1 MYIHCLYLGLL
12 SCCLIIKRINNVY
25 TLFISNLFV
34 ENEND
39 YLRNQTI
46 IVKVTSEEKVEW
58 KEYASSV
65 HKNLSELVRDTVNRV
80 IRGIDEPINRFT
92 DDLQTSG
99 EIQEIKG
106 KLDELTKSMEIIK
119 GNLPQLLDEDV
130 EDLEA
135 IEEIKRIIVKEEPQN
150 FQNAFDIINKIN
162 NLWVKGN
169 PSTLDLA
176 VKSLRKDG
184 IISGERRWRLKI

>member
-1 MYIHCLYLGLL
+1 M
-12 SCCLIIKRINNVY
+12 
-25 TLFISNLFV
+25 